1 MVVFSV
7 RAPVRVLLYFV
18 STEGLMAIPNY
29 AGEADE
35 CQWRH
40 LEIMNHE
47 ANSLGLQVSWYK
59 TKIQTTDSSFPLG
72 SYVPVA
78 GDKVEVVES
87 FTYLGG
93 V

>member
-1 MVVFSV
+1 
-7 RAPVRVLLYFV
+7 
-18 STEGLMAIPNY
+18 
-29 AGEADE
+29 
-35 CQWRH
+35 
-40 LEIMNHE
+40 MNHE